1 VSDFEALVRRHQAAV
16 CATAFSV
23 LRDRARA
30 EEIAQ
35 DAFLIAWR
43 DLPTLDSPPAL
54 PAWICGIA
62 RNLARNA
69 ARKRREAPMTDAT
82 PEPETHA
89 TPLDRALSAEQLELA
104 NSALGA
110 LDEADRD
117 VLVMYYAADESI
129 AGVAAAL
136 AIPEPTAR
144 KRLSRTRARLRET
157 LAAVEATLR
166 QARPGPAFTLACV
179 AALAAGKTP
188 TAAAATA
195 TPSPAAA
202 AAKPIVPIAI
212 GAAVLAGI
220 GAATVALATSSTSS
234 SSSGAPE
241 APTLSA
247 ASSNVAPGSAAPAGE
262 PGARTA
268 NDFLGRISRTDRAAR
283 LARITAAATTP
294 REQTRVYDFAE
305 TKLADL
311 TLPDPIPTGPLSKKT
326 LRYAI
331 KLMQPMLLACRPSDA
346 VHGRLDVRLHLAG
359 DAAGTVIESVDI
371 AGDPPLS
378 DDVELV
384 ECVRTTLETIELP
397 PKDDA
402 APWEVYYPFVL

>member
-1 VSDFEALVRRHQAAV
+1 MSEFEALVRTHQAAV
-16 CATAFSV
+16 CATAFAV

-43 DLPTLDSPPAL
+43 DLPTLASPPAL

-69 ARKRREAPMTDAT
+69 ARKRREVPMTDAT
-82 PEPETHA
+82 PEPMAAT
-89 TPLDRALSAEQLELA
+89 TPLDRALSSEQLELA
-104 NSALGA
+104 NRALGA
-110 LDEADRD
+110 LDEADRE
-117 VLVMYYAADESI
+117 VLVVYYAADESI

-157 LAAVEATLR
+157 LASVEAALR
-166 QARPGPAFTLACV
+166 QARPGPAFTVACV

-212 GAAVLAGI
+212 GAALLVGV
-220 GAATVALATSSTSS
+220 GAATVAVATSS
-234 SSSGAPE
+234 SSGSPRSSAGSSS
-241 APTLSA
+241 LSA
-247 ASSNVAPGSAAPAGE
+247 ASPRVAPGSAASAGT
-262 PGARTA
+262 GTRTA
-268 NDFLGRISRTDRAAR
+268 NDFLGRISRTERAAR
-283 LARITAAATTP
+283 LARLAAATATP
-294 REQTRVYDFAE
+294 RAQSRVYDFAE
-305 TKLADL
+305 TNLADV

-331 KLMQPMLLACRPSDA
+331 KLMQPMLLACRSSET

-359 DAAGTVIESVDI
+359 DASGTVIESVDI

-384 ECVRTTLETIELP
+384 ECVRTTLEAIELP
-397 PKDDA
+397 PKDDGT
-402 APWEVYYPFVL
+402 PWDVHYPFVL